1 VLKRN
6 GFRQEMDS
14 LESSSLILLEI
25 VGAIG
30 LFFIEDD
37 IDFSVSYRSGTK
49 KFIAPRLSLRT
60 QVISRRLVRRL
71 LLLHV

>member
-37 IDFSVSYRSGTK
+37 IDFFCVIQIGNKEVHRTK
-49 KFIAPRLSLRT
+49 TIPKDTSHI
-60 QVISRRLVRRL
+60 
-71 LLLHV
+71 